1 MESCK
6 KGLKS
11 VNAKMMMSVSI
22 VEREF
27 PVMAIIV
34 GYEGQL
40 TPFPWSTELSTLLA
54 PFVAFWSFCNYD
66 LSP

>member
-1 MESCK
+1 VESRQ

-22 VEREF
+22 IEHGF

-34 GYEGQL
+34 GYEGQS
-40 TPFPWSTELSTLLA
+40 TPFPWSTELSTLFT
-54 PFVAFWSFCNYD
+54 PFVAF
-66 LSP
+66 

>member
-1 MESCK
+1 VELRQ

-11 VNAKMMMSVSI
+11 VNAKMMMFVSI

-34 GYEGQL
+34 NYEGQS
-40 TPFPWSTELSTLLA
+40 TPFPWNTESSTSLA
-54 PFVAFWSFCNYD
+54 PFVAF
-66 LSP
+66 